1 MPNLKKILILLAVLF
16 VGAAGY
22 YFTFGSQKITDELKA
37 QVELQLQT
45 LQKNGF
51 AIEDRK
57 IEAKQEHFVLH
68 YADPVKIGRYF
79 RSKNI
84 DLSNEDAEA
93 LKGLKIGVD
102 LSYLDGAY
110 SAVSADLYP
119 IAFPFSTL
127 QEATPGEK
135 IMMEKII
142 QEKIFLAHIDINKL
156 FTAFKGYLKDID
168 TIFESEDPVTLVSK
182 GFKFEGTYDEQFLT
196 SSSNTI
202 KQLSIA
208 TRSGIKFVL
217 DKLEGEY
224 EQEGKSIYDFTS
236 KYKVGKLLFRDE
248 TNRGITLK
256 ELDFKASG
264 EAEKGLASSHFKFK
278 LKSADINEPQ
288 GKHLFE
294 DLTSKASLKN
304 ISIAALD
311 KMEQLDPDDDEGF
324 NAAFKEFL
332 AGGIVLKVDEFS
344 AKKVREADKGKM
356 VDGFDI
362 NAVVK
367 IDKVTNFKQLE
378 ENPFALLNIIDTTM
392 HLEFSNELYLVL
404 QKRPELAIAMILF
417 TPVSKGDKMVFDIE
431 YKDGALKINGQPI
444 L

>member
-1 MPNLKKILILLAVLF
+1 MKKILILLAVLF
-16 VGAAGY
+16 IGALGY
-22 YFTFGSQKITDELKA
+22 YFAFGSQKVTDELKA
-37 QVELQLQT
+37 QVEIQLQI

-51 AIEDRK
+51 AVEDRE
-57 IEAKQEHFVLH
+57 IEAKKEHFVLH

-79 RSKNI
+79 RSKNV

-93 LKGLKIGVD
+93 FKGLKIAAD

-110 SAVSADLYP
+110 SAVSADIYP
-119 IAFPFSTL
+119 IAFPPSSL

-135 IMMEKII
+135 MIMEKII
-142 QEKIFLAHIDINKL
+142 KEKIFLAHIDINKL

-168 TIFESEDPVTLVSK
+168 TTFESEDPVTLISK
-182 GFKFEGTYDEQFLT
+182 GFKFDGTYDDQFLT

-202 KQLSIA
+202 KQLSIV
-208 TRSGIKFVL
+208 TRSGTKFVL

-224 EQEGKSIYDFTS
+224 EQEGKNRYDFTS
-236 KYKVGKLLFRDE
+236 EYKIGKLLFRDE
-248 TNRGITLK
+248 IDKGITLK
-256 ELDFKASG
+256 ELTFKASG

-278 LKSADINEPQ
+278 LKSADINEPL

-294 DLTSKASLKN
+294 DLTSKSSLEN

-311 KMEQLDPDDDEGF
+311 KMEQLDPNDEVGF
-324 NAAFKEFL
+324 NAAFKELL
-332 AGGIVLKVDEFS
+332 AEGITLKVDELS
-344 AKKVREADKGKM
+344 VKKVREDGRGKM

-378 ENPFALLNIIDTTM
+378 ENPFALLNIIDATI
-392 HLEFSNELYLVL
+392 HLEFSNELYLIL

-417 TPVSKGDKMVFDIE
+417 TPVPKGDKMLFDIE
-431 YKDGALKINGQPI
+431 YKHGALKINGQPV

>member
-1 MPNLKKILILLAVLF
+1 MKKILILLTVLF
-16 VGAAGY
+16 IGALGY

-37 QVELQLQT
+37 QVDIQLQT

-51 AIEDRK
+51 AIEDRE
-57 IEAKQEHFVLH
+57 IEAKKEHFVLH
-68 YADPVKIGRYF
+68 YADPAKISRYF
-79 RSKNI
+79 RSKNV
-84 DLSNEDAEA
+84 DLSSEDAEA
-93 LKGLKIGVD
+93 FKGLKFGVD
-102 LSYLDGAY
+102 LTYLEGAY

-119 IAFPFSTL
+119 VAFPLSSL

-135 IMMEKII
+135 LIMEKII
-142 QEKIFLAHIDINKL
+142 REKIFLAHIDINKL

-168 TIFESEDPVTLVSK
+168 TTFESEDPVTLVSK
-182 GFKFEGTYDEQFLT
+182 GFKFDGTYDEQFLT

-208 TRSGIKFVL
+208 TRSGTKFVL
-217 DKLEGEY
+217 DKLKGEY
-224 EQEGKSIYDFTS
+224 EQEGKSRYDFTS
-236 KYKVGKLLFRDE
+236 EYKIDKLLFRDE
-248 TNRGITLK
+248 IDKGITLK
-256 ELDFKASG
+256 ELTFKATG
-264 EAEKGLASSHFKFK
+264 EAEKGLASSHFKFN
-278 LKSADINEPQ
+278 LKSADINEPL

-294 DLTSKASLKN
+294 DLTSKSSLEN

-311 KMEQLDPDDDEGF
+311 KMEQLDPNDEVGF
-324 NAAFKEFL
+324 NIAFKELL
-332 AGGIVLKVDEFS
+332 AEGITLKVDELS
-344 AKKVREADKGKM
+344 VKKVREDGKGKM

-378 ENPFALLNIIDTTM
+378 ENPFALLNIIDATM

-417 TPVSKGDKMVFDIE
+417 TPVPKGDKMLFDIE
-431 YKDGALKINGQPI
+431 YKHGALKINGQPVF
-444 L
+444 

>member
-1 MPNLKKILILLAVLF
+1 MNMKKILILLAVLF
-16 VGAAGY
+16 VGALGY

-57 IEAKQEHFVLH
+57 VEAKQEHFVLH
-68 YADPVKIGRYF
+68 YANPVKIGNYF

-84 DLSNEDAEA
+84 DVSDEDAEA
-93 LKGLKIGVD
+93 LKGLKVGVD

-110 SAVSADLYP
+110 SAVSSDLYP
-119 IAFPFSTL
+119 VAFPLSAV

-135 IMMEKII
+135 LMMNRII

-168 TIFESEDPVTLVSK
+168 TTFTSQDPITLVSK
-182 GFKFEGTYDEQFLT
+182 GFKFDGTYDQQFLT

-208 TRSGIKFVL
+208 TKSGTKFVL
-217 DKLEGEY
+217 EKLEGEY
-224 EQEGKSIYDFTS
+224 EQEGKNRYDFTS
-236 KYKVGKLLFRDE
+236 GYKVDKLLFRDKI
-248 TNRGITLK
+248 NRGITLK
-256 ELDFKASG
+256 KLTFKASG
-264 EAEKGLASSHFKFK
+264 EAEKGFASSHFTFN
-278 LKSADINEPQ
+278 LKSADINEGL
-288 GKHLFE
+288 GKHLLE
-294 DLTSKASLKN
+294 NLSSKASLEN

-311 KMEQLDPDDDEGF
+311 KMEQLDPNDKEGF
-324 NAAFKEFL
+324 NTAFKEFL
-332 AGGIVLKVDEFS
+332 AGGIVFKIDDLS
-344 AKKVREADKGKM
+344 AKKVKTADKGKM
-356 VDGFDI
+356 VDGFGI

-392 HLEFSNELYLVL
+392 HLEFSNELYLEL

-431 YKDGALKINGQPI
+431 YKDGALKINGQP
-444 L
+444 LL

>member
-1 MPNLKKILILLAVLF
+1 MSNLKKILILLTVIF
-16 VGAAGY
+16 VGALGY
-22 YFTFGSQKITDELKA
+22 YFTFGSQKIADELKA

-68 YADPVKIGRYF
+68 YADPVKIGHYF

-93 LKGLKIGVD
+93 FKGLKFGVD

-119 IAFPFSTL
+119 VAFPLSTL

-135 IMMEKII
+135 IMMKKVIN
-142 QEKIFLAHIDINKL
+142 EKIFLAHIDINKI

-168 TIFESEDPVTLVSK
+168 TTFESEDPVTLVSK
-182 GFKFEGTYDEQFLT
+182 GFEFDGTYDKQLLT

-208 TRSGIKFVL
+208 TKSGTKFIL
-217 DKLEGEY
+217 DKLEGKY
-224 EQEGKSIYDFTS
+224 QQEGKNGYDFTS
-236 KYKVGKLLFRDE
+236 KHTIDKLLFRDE
-248 TNRGITLK
+248 IDKGITLK
-256 ELDFKASG
+256 KLTFKASG
-264 EAEKGLASSHFKFK
+264 KAEKSLASSQFTFK
-278 LKSADINEPQ
+278 LKSADINDGL
-288 GKHLFE
+288 GKHLVKDFV
-294 DLTSKASLKN
+294 SKASLEN
-304 ISIAALD
+304 ISIAALE
-311 KMEQLDPDDDEGF
+311 KMEQLDPNDEKGF
-324 NAAFKEFL
+324 NAAFKELL

-344 AKKVREADKGKM
+344 AKKVRESDKGKM

-378 ENPFALLNIIDTTM
+378 ENPFALLNIIDATM

-417 TPVSKGDKMVFDIE
+417 TPVSKGDKMLFDIE
-431 YKDGALKINGQPI
+431 YKDGALKINGQP
-444 L
+444 LL

>member
-51 AIEDRK
+51 AVEDRK
-57 IEAKQEHFVLH
+57 IETKQEHFVLH
-68 YADPVKIGRYF
+68 YADPVKIGHYF

-93 LKGLKIGVD
+93 FKGLKLGID
-102 LSYLDGAY
+102 LSYLDGTY

-119 IAFPFSTL
+119 VAFPLSTL

-135 IMMEKII
+135 IMMKKII

-168 TIFESEDPVTLVSK
+168 TTFESEDPVTLVSK
-182 GFKFEGTYDEQFLT
+182 GFEFDGTYDEQFLT

-208 TRSGIKFVL
+208 TRSGTKFVL

-224 EQEGKSIYDFTS
+224 EQEGKNRYDFTS
-236 KYKVGKLLFRDE
+236 KHEVGKLLFRDE
-248 TNRGITLK
+248 IDRGITLK
-256 ELDFKASG
+256 KLTFKASG
-264 EAEKGLASSHFKFK
+264 KAEKGLASSHFTFK
-278 LKSADINEPQ
+278 LKSADINDAL
-288 GKHLFE
+288 GKHLVE

-311 KMEQLDPDDDEGF
+311 KMEQLDPNDDEGF
-324 NAAFKEFL
+324 NTAFKELL
-332 AGGIVLKVDEFS
+332 AEGITLKVDEFS

-356 VDGFDI
+356 VDGFDM
-362 NAVVK
+362 NALVK

-378 ENPFALLNIIDTTM
+378 ENPFALLNIIDATM

-417 TPVSKGDKMVFDIE
+417 TPVSKGDKMLFDIE
-431 YKDGALKINGQPI
+431 YKDGALKINGQPV